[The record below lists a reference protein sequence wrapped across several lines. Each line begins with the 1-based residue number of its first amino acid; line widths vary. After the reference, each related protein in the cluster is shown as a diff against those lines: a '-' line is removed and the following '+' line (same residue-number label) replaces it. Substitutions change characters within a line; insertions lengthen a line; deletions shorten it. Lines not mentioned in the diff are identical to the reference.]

1 MPVQEA
7 VHLRLLMRTLGFDQP
22 GATLIYED
30 NQSCIGMSVNPIM
43 HKRSKHID
51 IRYHFVREKVATGE
65 VKLEFIETENQQAD
79 LLTKPLLRARLVR
92 MRDRVLEYHL

>member
-1 MPVQEA
+1 
-7 VHLRLLMRTLGFDQP
+7 
-22 GATLIYED
+22 
-30 NQSCIGMSVNPIM
+30 MSVNPIM